1 MESKLN
7 FFDVFKFHIRMLKQ
21 DKEGYMIG
29 VYLLNMVIA
38 GSIPLLAVVLPR
50 YIIDSI
56 SSSLLTDTIIFIA
69 IFVFSSM
76 VLSIISTKLKAI
88 SNGNFVSSRLQRSKM
103 HNDKFKNISMKHLDN
118 SKFHSDRAEAF
129 SSMQYSTHGY
139 QGTMKV
145 IYRQLPEIFTII
157 GFILIL
163 GFFNPWIILV
173 TFACAIIQFLLCL
186 KSKQYAI
193 KNYRNYSDYSRV
205 KQYYYNVTHDF
216 SYGKDIRVNKLSNPL
231 KELYVEKSNKV
242 LNWLKGRDLNEYK
255 FNLFDLIFL
264 LITNGLSYL
273 LIIKAYSE
281 GTITLGVVSMAV
293 MTVLGISMKLQ
304 NTFKEIANLR
314 ELTESTKKYIA
325 FFHREYEY
333 DVDNGEPVNTKDMEI
348 LFDHVSFKYPFSDHF
363 VLKNISFKVKAKEK
377 MALVGI
383 NGGGKSTIV
392 KLLCG
397 FYLPTKGDIY
407 IDGINTKSM
416 NFPAYQKQLS
426 VVFQEVNLYAG
437 TILENITG
445 PNPTQEEIQRAINA
459 LKQISLYN
467 KVMSFKN
474 KENTNLLKV
483 IDLEGVEFSG
493 GEAQKLSI
501 ARAIYKQDSK
511 LIILD
516 EPTAALDAIAEKEI
530 YEHFNEL
537 ITNKTSI
544 MISHRLA
551 STKFC
556 DSILFLEN
564 GELLEQGNHET
575 LMKKIDGKYR
585 NMFTT
590 QGKYYKEEE
599 TKDEA

>member
-1 MESKLN
+1 
-7 FFDVFKFHIRMLKQ
+7 
-21 DKEGYMIG
+21 
-29 VYLLNMVIA
+29 
-38 GSIPLLAVVLPR
+38 
-50 YIIDSI
+50 
-56 SSSLLTDTIIFIA
+56 
-69 IFVFSSM
+69 
-76 VLSIISTKLKAI
+76 
-88 SNGNFVSSRLQRSKM
+88 
-103 HNDKFKNISMKHLDN
+103 
-118 SKFHSDRAEAF
+118 
-129 SSMQYSTHGY
+129 
-139 QGTMKV
+139 MKV
-145 IYRQLPEIFTII
+145 IYKQLPEIFTII

-163 GFFNPWIILV
+163 GLFNPWIILV
-173 TFACAIIQFLLCL
+173 TFLCAILQFLLSL

-193 KNYRNYSDYSRV
+193 KKYRDFSDYNRE

-216 SYGKDIRVNKLSNPL
+216 SYGKDIRVNKLSKPL
-231 KELYVEKSNKV
+231 KKLYVEKSNKV

-255 FNLFDLIFL
+255 YNLFDLIFL

-273 LIIKAYSE
+273 FIIRAYSE

-304 NTFKEIANLR
+304 NTFKEIANLS
-314 ELTESTKKYIA
+314 ELTESTKKYID
-325 FFHREYEY
+325 FYNKEYEY
-333 DVDNGEPVNTKDMEI
+333 DIDNFEPVNTKDMEI
-348 LFDHVSFKYPFSDHF
+348 IFDNVSFKYPFSDYF
-363 VLKNISFKVKAKEK
+363 VLKHISFKVNAKEK
-377 MALVGI
+377 IALVGI
-383 NGGGKSTIV
+383 NGSGKSTIV

-416 NFPAYQKQLS
+416 NLPAYQKQLS

-445 PNPTQEEIQRAINA
+445 PNPKHKETQIAINA
-459 LKQISLYN
+459 LKQIGLYE
-467 KVMSFKN
+467 KVMSLKN

-483 IDLEGVEFSG
+483 MDSEGIELSG

-564 GELLEQGNHET
+564 GELLEQGCHET
-575 LMKKIDGKYR
+575 LMKKLDGKYR